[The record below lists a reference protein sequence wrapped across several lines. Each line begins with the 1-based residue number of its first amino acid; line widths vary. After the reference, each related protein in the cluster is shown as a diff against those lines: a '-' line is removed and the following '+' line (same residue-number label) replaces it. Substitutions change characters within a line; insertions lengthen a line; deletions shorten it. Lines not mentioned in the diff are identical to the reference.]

1 MPSNCRRWVR
11 QLKRLHTQSVGVSAL
26 RKDRAL
32 HPTVFGIISPDLRG
46 EISPGLWGNLTG
58 LWGEISPDL
67 RGEIS
72 PGLRGEISP
81 DLRGDLTGLWGDLTG
96 LTGNIDAC
104 ELTVEEQVA
113 GVNVSELVEE
123 TTPAPDESA
132 TSGTTQNP

>member
-32 HPTVFGIISPDLRG
+32 HPTIFGIISPDLRG
-46 EISPGLWGNLTG
+46 EISPGLWGN
-58 LWGEISPDL
+58 
-67 RGEIS
+67 
-72 PGLRGEISP
+72 
-81 DLRGDLTGLWGDLTG
+81 LTGLWGDLTG

>member
-67 RGEIS
+67 RG
-72 PGLRGEISP
+72 
-81 DLRGDLTGLWGDLTG
+81 DLTGLWGDLTG

>member
-32 HPTVFGIISPDLRG
+32 HPTIFGIISPDLRG

-58 LWGEISPDL
+58 LW
-67 RGEIS
+67 
-72 PGLRGEISP
+72 GEISP